1 MKSKTGPAIVGAF
14 VIGAFVLGLVA
25 LLAFGGVSFF
35 SKPQRFVVYFD
46 ESIHGLDLGSPVK
59 LRGVRIGRVV
69 ELNVRYEAATNNS
82 VVGVVCEL
90 NRNMI
95 TDSAGAQLDVSDR
108 EELQGLVD
116 RGMRAQL
123 GILGL
128 ATGLLFVELDFEDPE
143 EYPATAMPFET
154 RHVVVPAMPSA
165 IQEIQTNISGLLNEL
180 RKIDYVGISR
190 EFKGLLVD
198 TRGQLNGLDL
208 KGTLAQW
215 QKTGAQFEALAASP
229 EIKETFANL
238 NGAIGELRSVLQKV
252 DAEVGPTS
260 QELAATLTQAR
271 VALESFNTTATTATR
286 FIASQ
291 GGLGDE
297 AVRTM
302 EQLRATAESVQRL
315 ADFLERNP
323 QALITGKKR

>member
-69 ELNVRYEAATNNS
+69 ELNVRYEAETNNS

-95 TDSAGAQLDVSDR
+95 TDAQGGQLDVSDR
-108 EELQGLVD
+108 EELQALVD

-128 ATGLLFVELDFEDPE
+128 ATGLLFVELDFEDPKA
-143 EYPATAMPFET
+143 YPATPVPFET

-165 IQEIQTNISGLLNEL
+165 IQEIQTNVSGLLNQL
-180 RKIDYVGISR
+180 RRIDYVGISR

-198 TRGQLNGLDL
+198 TRAQLNGLDV

-215 QKTGAQFEALAASP
+215 QRTGAQFEALAASP

-238 NGAIGELRSVLQKV
+238 NGAIAELRGVLRKI

-286 FIASQ
+286 FIAAQ
-291 GGLGDE
+291 GGLGEE

-302 EQLRATAESVQRL
+302 EQLRATAEAVQRL

>member
-1 MKSKTGPAIVGAF
+1 MKSKKGPVIVGAF
-14 VIGAFVLGLVA
+14 VIGAFVLGVVA

-69 ELNVRYEAATNNS
+69 ELNVRYEAETNNS

-95 TDSAGAQLDVSDR
+95 TDAQGGQLDVSDR
-108 EELQGLVD
+108 EELQALVD

-128 ATGLLFVELDFEDPE
+128 ATGLLFVELDFEDPK
-143 EYPATAMPFET
+143 EYPATELPFET
-154 RHVVVPAMPSA
+154 RYVVVPAMPSA

-180 RKIDYVGISR
+180 RKIDYAGISR

-215 QKTGAQFEALAASP
+215 QRTGAQFEALAASP
-229 EIKETFANL
+229 EIKETFSNL
-238 NGAIGELRSVLQKV
+238 NGAIAELRSVMRKI

-291 GGLGDE
+291 GGLGEE

-302 EQLRATAESVQRL
+302 EQLRATAEAVQRL